1 MNFVH
6 LTSFEFAIAPDSQ
19 LTSALA
25 SSDAFPILDLESKI
39 GIQASNFD
47 RIKPPRRL
55 RRIHFA
61 SKLRNPTFEL
71 RPHQTSTPASS
82 HPPRIQASKSKL
94 RTSITSNL
102 HSGPSS
108 QALLHPSFG
117 IQASNFD
124 RIKPPCRLRH
134 INIAS
139 KLWNSS
145 HPNFSFVASTSHP
158 SIYILYPSCGIQALI
173 FDLSC
178 NRCACSAMAFKFVLN
193 TCIGNNGLSLGARA
207 RSHFWRAP
215 AFTWSARPLCYW
227 FLCEN
232 L

>member
-1 MNFVH
+1 MLVNFVH

-82 HPPRIQASKSKL
+82 HPPCIQASESKL
-94 RTSITSNL
+94 RTLITSNL
-102 HSGPSS
+102 HYEPSS
-108 QALLHPSFG
+108 PALSHPSFG
-117 IQASNFD
+117 FHAWNFD
-124 RIKPPCRLRH
+124 CIKPPCRLRH

-158 SIYILYPSCGIQALI
+158 SIHLVSKLRNPS
-173 FDLSC
+173 FDFRSLLQSMRPQRQGPGLC
-178 NRCACSAMAFKFVLN
+178 VKYMYREQWPL
-193 TCIGNNGLSLGARA
+193 TWRPRPLSLGARA
-207 RSHFWRAP
+207 RFHLERAP
-215 AFTWSARPLCYW
+215 ALLLVPL
-227 FLCEN
+227 
-232 L
+232 